1 MLTNMSTSLVNMLYN
16 MQLMKLIGSNGVV
29 AYGIIMYISFF
40 TALNNGVI
48 SAIISFLI
56 TLLFQIGTI
65 LLLPLIIGVDGIWEA
80 VIIAELLALGVSII
94 CIIKN
99 KQKYQYIQGGE
110 KFGIN
115 NKKLGLGT
123 MRLPMLEN
131 GE

>member
-1 MLTNMSTSLVNMLYN
+1 
-16 MQLMKLIGSNGVV
+16 
-29 AYGIIMYISFF
+29 MYISFF

-48 SAIISFLI
+48 SAIISFLR

-99 KQKYQYIQGGE
+99 KKKYLDKME
-110 KFGIN
+110 
-115 NKKLGLGT
+115 
-123 MRLPMLEN
+123 E
-131 GE
+131 